1 MEIVSSRNTGEWQI
15 VIGVEKNEDDNLV
28 WVDLNNNGTRDA
40 DEGIGLWDWATYR
53 RPRTTNNLK
62 IYGPVTKLSCSF
74 NNIKDIHLQN
84 NNVIK
89 ELECTYTEELT
100 SVDFSTNK
108 SLKKLSIY
116 GCKLESVKLPASNAE
131 LEHLDVNENQL
142 ASLDVSGCPKLE
154 KLYCF
159 LNKLEAPAMQSIVDG
174 LADRS
179 GMQNAGVPFVLNSP
193 DKPEVNEILKTTVIL
208 AKGKNWNVKYFTGQE
223 DYEGSDHS
231 LYVTT
236 LPKTTMTSSM
246 TEGSEWAFV
255 FNAGEENRKRLW
267 IDLNGNDLYD
277 YGEEQNIFDAQVRIP
292 IKNKTISIYG
302 DLDKLTCR
310 GVSLTA
316 LNVSGMPNLK
326 ILDCSDNSLSELNL
340 VSNTKLTDLLA
351 YKNQI
356 GSIDLSASTMLTN
369 VSLNNNKLSQ
379 LSLAENKELAVLF
392 VSDNGIEN
400 LDVSTCTKLEAF
412 AFGNNKIKNID
423 LSGNTNISTLYCNGN
438 NLSVLDLSALTKL
451 GLLSCENN
459 AITSLILPESPQ
471 LSSVYCFGNR
481 LEGEAMTALCKKLPV
496 READKKGSVFIIDTK
511 NENEGNK
518 CTDTDVQY
526 AKKANW
532 NVYDYRG
539 KANGGYNPYEGMTT
553 GVETLPE
560 TGEVVKISYFSSLG
574 LEGSEPFKGV
584 NVVVTQ
590 YKDGF
595 VVKTKRVF

>member
-116 GCKLESVKLPASNAE
+116 GCKLE
-131 LEHLDVNENQL
+131 
-142 ASLDVSGCPKLE
+142 
-154 KLYCF
+154 
-159 LNKLEAPAMQSIVDG
+159 APAMQSIVDG

-179 GMQNAGVPFVLNSP
+179 GMQNAGVLFVLNSP
-193 DKPEVNEILKTTVIL
+193 DKPEVNEILKTTVIQ

-400 LDVSTCTKLEAF
+400 LDVSACTKLEAF

-574 LEGSEPFKGV
+574 LEGNEPFKGM

-590 YKDGF
+590 YKDGS